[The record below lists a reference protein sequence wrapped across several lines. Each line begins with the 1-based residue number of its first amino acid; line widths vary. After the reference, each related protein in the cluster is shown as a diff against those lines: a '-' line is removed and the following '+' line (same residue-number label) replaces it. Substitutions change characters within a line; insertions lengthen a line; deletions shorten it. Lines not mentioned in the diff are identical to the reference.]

1 MNQSWVVTRANEL
14 SVAAAQV
21 RNRARGTAPYASALT
36 TLATLVSEVANELV
50 RHRGRLSQAQ
60 TLAVPP
66 PGVGLGDWHR
76 LYDMHSRAL
85 VTLRAAGTAPTA
97 PGTSAAPAAPVAP
110 AAPGA
115 PVAPAAPRAT
125 PAAPAA
131 PARPRA
137 TPRPRQAAADI
148 TVPSGGLGPDLPID
162 LPNSPE
168 ELVERLRAGADQART
183 TVDAWGT
190 ALRLLGGAPGDI
202 VGGGVTGPLRV
213 LDRLQTAFTILN
225 PPSVAN
231 LTERPWFW
239 PAVIGVVGYVGYSV
253 YKSQQQKP
261 AAKAAAAKRKFETAP
276 TMLAPPPPST
286 GPR

>member
-1 MNQSWVVTRANEL
+1 MNQSWVVARTNEL
-14 SVAAAQV
+14 SAAAAVV
-21 RNRARGTAPYASALT
+21 RNRARGTPQYTQALT
-36 TLATLVSEVANELV
+36 ALANLLASVTNELV
-50 RHRGRLSQAQ
+50 RQQGGRTQAQ
-60 TLAVPP
+60 ALATPP
-66 PGVGLGDWHR
+66 PGVGLTEWHR
-76 LYDMHSRAL
+76 LYDMRSRAI
-85 VTLRAAGTAPTA
+85 VTLRGESTGAARTTGTTAPTTTAPAAAGTT
-97 PGTSAAPAAPVAP
+97 APAAP
-110 AAPGA
+110 
-115 PVAPAAPRAT
+115 AT

-131 PARPRA
+131 PARS
-137 TPRPRQAAADI
+137 RPRQAAADI
-148 TVPSGGLGPDLPID
+148 TVPGGGLVPDLPID
-162 LPNSPE
+162 IPSSPE
-168 ELVERLRAGADQART
+168 ELVARLRAGADQART

-202 VGGGVTGPLRV
+202 VGGGVTGPLRA

>member
-1 MNQSWVVTRANEL
+1 MDAGYVTRVSTLL
-14 SVAAAQV
+14 SRLHAPVYRAVAAGTRPAQADV
-21 RNRARGTAPYASALT
+21 DALTLERNRARAQVNDWGQQVGASGL
-36 TLATLVSEVANELV
+36 
-50 RHRGRLSQAQ
+50 RIDRR
-60 TLAVPP
+60 PP
-66 PGVGLGDWHR
+66 PGAESTWAPFLRTIDAVTRTLASAG
-76 LYDMHSRAL
+76 SRAE
-85 VTLRAAGTAPTA
+85 PTA
-97 PGTSAAPAAPVAP
+97 PSREAPSVAALRP
-110 AAPGA
+110 
-115 PVAPAAPRAT
+115 

-137 TPRPRQAAADI
+137 RRAAADI

-213 LDRLQTAFTILN
+213 LDRIQTAITILN